1 VKGFFIGTLTDAI
14 STIYFLLP
22 MWLVLLFFNIE
33 NKIVKVFSLLL
44 FLFGFTILCVLNP
57 DYALGIVMR
66 VESLI
71 KQTLF

>member
-1 VKGFFIGTLTDAI
+1 MKIKQ
-14 STIYFLLP
+14 
-22 MWLVLLFFNIE
+22 MKLF
-33 NKIVKVFSLLL
+33 
-44 FLFGFTILCVLNP
+44 NP

>member
-1 VKGFFIGTLTDAI
+1 LTLI
-14 STIYFLLP
+14 KKYPEYI
-22 MWLVLLFFNIE
+22 
-33 NKIVKVFSLLL
+33 LL
-44 FLFGFTILCVLNP
+44 FLFAFIGIFTVSSYGYAWDENDQRDIGVTCYNYIFNP

>member
-1 VKGFFIGTLTDAI
+1 VNPKYGKNASKNGFITNN
-14 STIYFLLP
+14 
-22 MWLVLLFFNIE
+22 M
-33 NKIVKVFSLLL
+33 
-44 FLFGFTILCVLNP
+44 FTIGPPLNP

>member
-1 VKGFFIGTLTDAI
+1 
-14 STIYFLLP
+14 
-22 MWLVLLFFNIE
+22 MLFNTTRSQREFMLKLDVPYI
-33 NKIVKVFSLLL
+33 F
-44 FLFGFTILCVLNP
+44 NP

>member
-1 VKGFFIGTLTDAI
+1 MKIKQ
-14 STIYFLLP
+14 
-22 MWLVLLFFNIE
+22 FN
-33 NKIVKVFSLLL
+33 VF
-44 FLFGFTILCVLNP
+44 NP